1 MREAPK
7 DDTLESMYKT
17 KLNDSQLLETTF
29 VLCNRDT
36 VQQNQQATRLNQ
48 ITQDRNFDARKDRTA
63 SGVPIRRKAD
73 ERSKN
78 NDGITGGCRQWVAKG
93 KCSKGASCSSKHD
106 IDKNSRGKGKR
117 DRPSSPSPGP
127 RSQGKDN
134 KDEKRCNKRKSPK
147 KAPVRLVHKSAFVF
161 QQSEGKVHETVMQL
175 LASARMCQTQDE

>member
-29 VLCNRDT
+29 VVYNQDT

-48 ITQDRNFDARKDRTA
+48 ITQDGNFNARNDRRA
-63 SGVPIRRKAD
+63 SGFTIRRKAD

-93 KCSKGASCSSKHD
+93 KCSKTASCSSKHD
-106 IDKNSRGKGKR
+106 IDKKTEVKANVIDQVLLRRAHDHKAKTIKMKKGATKGKVTKGTSPSGTPNQ
-117 DRPSSPSPGP
+117 PSSFSNLMGKCTKPSRNCWHP
-127 RSQGKDN
+127 
-134 KDEKRCNKRKSPK
+134 
-147 KAPVRLVHKSAFVF
+147 
-161 QQSEGKVHETVMQL
+161 
-175 LASARMCQTQDE
+175 ARMCQTQDE